1 MRDQDISHLH
11 DDNRQHQ
18 HKKSS
23 GTTILN
29 IIIKSNIEI
38 KSSIEIK
45 SNIDVTSNIDIK
57 SNIKIKSKIETKPP
71 LTG

>member
-1 MRDQDISHLH
+1 MIIANINTKIAQASETISVP
-11 DDNRQHQ
+11 
-18 HKKSS
+18 

-29 IIIKSNIEI
+29 III

-45 SNIDVTSNIDIK
+45 SNIDMTSNIDIK
-57 SNIKIKSKIETKPP
+57 SNINIKIEKKPP

>member
-1 MRDQDISHLH
+1 MMIIANINTKIAWASETM
-11 DDNRQHQ
+11 
-18 HKKSS
+18 SVP

-29 IIIKSNIEI
+29 IIIKSNIEN